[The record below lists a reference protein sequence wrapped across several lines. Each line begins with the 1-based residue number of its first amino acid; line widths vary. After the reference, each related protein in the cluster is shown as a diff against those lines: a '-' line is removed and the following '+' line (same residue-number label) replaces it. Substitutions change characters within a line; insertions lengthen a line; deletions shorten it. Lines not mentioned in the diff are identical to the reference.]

1 MLKLN
6 YKILKS
12 KEEIKEFADWL
23 LNFDTISFDTE
34 TTGLATHAE
43 DTEVVGLGFCVKE
56 GEAFYIPVN
65 CEEHG
70 MPPVEIM
77 ELFKDVLQS
86 PSIFKVGQ
94 NLKYDAR
101 ICHRYGIILAPIKF
115 DTFLASY
122 CLYSDRMPHG
132 LDHQVLHHFNTV
144 KTRTKEVIPK
154 KKAKETYIP
163 TMKDADIT
171 LVGNYCMEDVDYSF
185 RLYKH
190 LANLLELPQNNFAKK
205 LFYEIELP
213 LLPVIIK
220 MECTGVRIDETFLDK
235 FKQSVTRKIDR
246 YTRFITAKLGR
257 ELQITKT
264 EDVAKALYE
273 ELKLDEQLDVIVKL
287 TKTGKKS
294 TGAPVLEKLK
304 SNQVVRAILG
314 LKKYEKLMNTYITGL
329 PECLGYD
336 GMIHT
341 SFNQCSTSTGRLS
354 CITGESKILLSNG
367 SYLSIEDIHK
377 LGKGHGGYYVV
388 THTDNYREVLY
399 SYDNGIQ
406 PVYKLETSSGKSI
419 KATKEHMFLNKYGW
433 WVPIQLLKEGEEIYE
448 ESDLL
453 AKITKIEYVGQEQ
466 VYDLYVGID
475 HSYIANG
482 IVVHNSSG
490 PNLQNIPARDEKGK
504 IIRRIF
510 VSRWKD
516 IGGKIC
522 AADMSQAELR
532 ILAHSSKEETLINT
546 YTRVVAPGEKD
557 PDVHVEVMN
566 KLNTFLESINSD
578 LRVQRTAVKTLNFG
592 MVYGMQ
598 AKKLSLTLG
607 IDKKDAARII
617 DAYFKGMPKV
627 KLFLDEQEIKLLKQ
641 GFTETLF
648 GRRRYIPKVYS
659 EEKLDIF
666 AAKREAGNFPIQ
678 GTNADII
685 KKAMIVIDKELSRNN
700 FKSVLVLQV
709 HDELVLDVYPG
720 EEDRVLEL
728 VKENM
733 QKVACLS
740 VPMKIGAQIGI
751 SWADAH

>member
-1 MLKLN
+1 MSKLD

-12 KEEIKEFADWL
+12 KEEIVEFSSWL
-23 LNFDTISFDTE
+23 LNYDTISFDTE

-56 GEAFYIPVN
+56 GEAFYIPTN
-65 CEEHG
+65 CSDHG
-70 MPPVEIM
+70 MTAEEIM
-77 ELFKDVLQS
+77 ELFKDVLQN
-86 PSIFKVGQ
+86 PAIYKVGQ

-101 ICHRYGIILAPIKF
+101 ICHRYGIVLTPIKF
-115 DTFLASY
+115 DTLLASY

-132 LDHQVLHHFNTV
+132 LDHQVLHHFNTI
-144 KTRTKEVIPK
+144 KTRTKEIIPK
-154 KKAKETYIP
+154 KKAKQDYVP

-171 LVGNYCMEDVDYSF
+171 SVGNYCMEDVDYSF

-190 LANLLELPQNNFAKK
+190 LAKLLELPQNNFAKK

-213 LLPVIIK
+213 LLPVLIK
-220 MECTGVRIDETFLDK
+220 MECSGVNINEEFLDD

-246 YTRFITAKLGR
+246 YKNFITAKLGR

-273 ELKLDEQLDVIVKL
+273 ELKLDQELDVIVKL

-336 GMIHT
+336 GVIHT

-354 CITGESKILLSNG
+354 
-367 SYLSIEDIHK
+367 
-377 LGKGHGGYYVV
+377 
-388 THTDNYREVLY
+388 
-399 SYDNGIQ
+399 
-406 PVYKLETSSGKSI
+406 SS
-419 KATKEHMFLNKYGW
+419 A
-433 WVPIQLLKEGEEIYE
+433 
-448 ESDLL
+448 
-453 AKITKIEYVGQEQ
+453 
-466 VYDLYVGID
+466 
-475 HSYIANG
+475 
-482 IVVHNSSG
+482 
-490 PNLQNIPARDEKGK
+490 PNLQNIPARDQKGK

-532 ILAHSSKEETLINT
+532 ILAHMSREETLINT
-546 YTRVVAPGEKD
+546 YTRVVPTGEKE
-557 PDVHVEVMN
+557 PDVHNDVKD
-566 KLNTFLESINSD
+566 KLNSFLESVNSS
-578 LRVQRTAVKTLNFG
+578 LRVERMAVKTLNFG

-607 IDKKDAARII
+607 IDKRDAQKII
-617 DAYFKGMPKV
+617 EAYFKGMPKV
-627 KLFLDEQEIKLLKQ
+627 KAFLEEQELKLIKQ
-641 GFTETLF
+641 GYTETLF
-648 GRRRYIPKVYS
+648 GRRRYIPKIYS
-659 EEKLDIF
+659 EEKLDVF

-685 KKAMIVIDKELSRNN
+685 KKAMVVIDKELSKNK

-733 QKVACLS
+733 QKVACLI
-740 VPMKIGAQIGI
+740 VPMKIGAQIGT